1 MFNAKE
7 AMIIYK
13 VKQLGFDSHIVH
25 NIEKFFQHELNEN
38 EVPQT
43 KALVT
48 FIQEILVTS

>member
-13 VKQLGFDSHIVH
+13 VRQLGFDTHIVH
-25 NIEKFFQHELNEN
+25 NIEKFFQHELNES
-38 EVPQT
+38 EITET